1 MEIKLKTLEEEKII
15 LTDDG
20 LDNDNFVSLFIK
32 DEEYII
38 SIDDLYSALLSFR
51 NVRKL
56 NYERDK
62 LYKNNNNERV

>member
-1 MEIKLKTLEEEKII
+1 MEIKLKTLEEEEII
-15 LTDDG
+15 LTDDS

-32 DEEYII
+32 DKEYIV

-62 LYKNNNNERV
+62 LYEQK

>member
-1 MEIKLKTLEEEKII
+1 MEIKIKTLEEEEII
-15 LTDDG
+15 LTNDG

-32 DEEYII
+32 DKEYIV

-62 LYKNNNNERV
+62 LYEQK

>member
-1 MEIKLKTLEEEKII
+1 MEIKIKTLEEEEII
-15 LTDDG
+15 LTNDG

-32 DEEYII
+32 DKEYIV

>member
-32 DEEYII
+32 DEEHII

>member
-1 MEIKLKTLEEEKII
+1 MEIKIKTLEEEEII
-15 LTDDG
+15 LTNDG

-32 DEEYII
+32 DKEHII